1 MPTLSFVGALLTQP
15 CFVSTS
21 RSSNRTGGFP
31 ASGSR
36 RKDHGVAHG
45 KLRVRAVKRT
55 KPSTSC
61 NAVSGY
67 CPSTEAPSLHRH
79 YPISPVLRTS
89 PSPRTARPVSRRF
102 RPAGNWGLRC
112 GAELGKIRTMDA
124 IVRASTARERFLAA
138 LLLIA
143 GAASTLLGAV
153 GIYGVVRT
161 DRSPP
166 AAGNRD
172 SRGIGCA
179 TRPRRGSG
187 DARIRDGHTCDRAG
201 GTPSPNWRPRRA
213 LYRLGARP
221 TALHVV
227 ITRLDS
233 FRLAYWWDTN

>member
-1 MPTLSFVGALLTQP
+1 LPTLSFVGASLTQP

-21 RSSNRTGGFP
+21 RSSNRTGGFA

-112 GAELGKIRTMDA
+112 GAERRK
-124 IVRASTARERFLAA
+124 
-138 LLLIA
+138 
-143 GAASTLLGAV
+143 
-153 GIYGVVRT
+153 
-161 DRSPP
+161 
-166 AAGNRD
+166 D
-172 SRGIGCA
+172 SH
-179 TRPRRGSG
+179 
-187 DARIRDGHTCDRAG
+187 DGCDRARVHRKGTLPCGAAPHRWSGIDTSRSGWDLRSRSHRPLAAG
-201 GTPSPNWRPRRA
+201 GRKSGFAWHWVRNSATSWVWRCANPRWPHLR
-213 LYRLGARP
+213 
-221 TALHVV
+221 V
-227 ITRLDS
+227 
-233 FRLAYWWDTN
+233 